1 MPKLKTHKGLSKRIR
16 ITKSGKL
23 KHLRAMGR
31 HKMLIKS
38 SDRKRKYKREQNVSK
53 ADDNKIKRLIPY

>member
-1 MPKLKTHKGLSKRIR
+1 MPKLKTHKGLAKRIKK
-16 ITKSGKL
+16 TKSGKL

-38 SDRKRKYKREQNVSK
+38 ANRKRKYKREQDISP
-53 ADDNKIKRLIPY
+53 ADRKKIKRLIPY